1 LASKCA
7 RKKWNLKK
15 QKKLQEHI
23 LTEACLRLIIFGL
36 GNDQLSRLAA
46 RPLARPTGAA

>member
-1 LASKCA
+1 M
-7 RKKWNLKK
+7 RQKKMEFKET
-15 QKKLQEHI
+15 KKLQEHI
-23 LTEACLRLIIFGL
+23 LTETCLRLIIFGL